1 MYKMASS
8 LFDLLRSDLIR
19 ENDEIEFTFKNYT
32 FRAQVVKGGLIT
44 NCTLRRPTS
53 NKFESVLQ
61 HVSSFSS
68 LTSWTESCLQDE
80 LQEYFT
86 RYSSWKRVFL
96 VRLNVTLGEIRDRQK
111 ILHTKVKGSS
121 EVIELYRE
129 ICRLQRRCSEMGKVL
144 KKHNLFEDRWEVKP
158 LLKINEEQVP
168 KIKKR
173 KLVNKKAFSNVQNLM
188 LQETS

>member
-1 MYKMASS
+1 MASS
-8 LFDLLRSDLIR
+8 LFDLVRSDLIR

-32 FRAQVVKGGLIT
+32 FRAQIVRGGLIT

-53 NKFESVLQ
+53 NKFEPVLE
-61 HVSSFSS
+61 HVTSFSS

-111 ILHTKVKGSS
+111 VLNTKVKGTD
-121 EVIELYRE
+121 VIELYRE
-129 ICRLQRRCSEMGKVL
+129 ICRLQKRCSEMGKVL
-144 KKHNLFEDRWEVKP
+144 KRNNLFEDRWEVKP
-158 LLKINEEQVP
+158 LIKMNEEQVP
-168 KIKKR
+168 KVKKR
-173 KLVNKKAFSNVQNLM
+173 KLVNKKAFSNIQKLM
-188 LQETS
+188 LQGTS

>member
-1 MYKMASS
+1 MASS
-8 LFDLLRSDLIR
+8 LFDLIRSDLIR

-32 FRAQVVKGGLIT
+32 FRAQVVRGWLIT
-44 NCTLRRPTS
+44 NCTLRRPGS
-53 NKFESVLQ
+53 NKFESVLK

-129 ICRLQRRCSEMGKVL
+129 ICRLQKRCREMGKVL

-158 LLKINEEQVP
+158 LLKINEEQVS

-173 KLVNKKAFSNVQNLM
+173 KLVNKKAFSNVQKLM
-188 LQETS
+188 LQNTS